1 MENTSNSQVP
11 KNYFLKPGFIYVSTK
26 PTMISTVVG
35 SCIAVCVF
43 DRKQKIGGMNHFQ
56 FPVIRSA
63 KHATA
68 RYGNVALSTLINLMI
83 NEGSKFEHLEA
94 QILGGAYNPE
104 VSNEN
109 IGRQNIKVAK
119 KILAE
124 KGIRLTSEDVG
135 GEKGRKIIFNT
146 NINEIAV
153 VKVDKVRQEDWY
165 PYGLKPEFIKR

>member
-1 MENTSNSQVP
+1 MENASNSPVP

-26 PTMISTVVG
+26 PMIISTVVG

-43 DRKQKIGGMNHFQ
+43 DRQQKIGGMSHFQ
-56 FPVIRSA
+56 FPVIRNPE
-63 KHATA
+63 HATA
-68 RYGNVALSTLINLMI
+68 CYGNVALFTLINLMI

-94 QILGGAYNPE
+94 QILGGAYHPE

-109 IGRQNIKVAK
+109 IGLENIKIAK
-119 KILAE
+119 KVLT
-124 KGIRLTSEDVG
+124 KKKIRIVSEDVG

-146 NINEIAV
+146 NTNELAV

-165 PYGLKPEFIKR
+165 PYEIKR

>member
-1 MENTSNSQVP
+1 MENVSNSPVSQ
-11 KNYFLKPGFIYVSTK
+11 NYFLKPGFIYVATK

-56 FPVIRSA
+56 FPVIRNA

-68 RYGNVALSTLINLMI
+68 RYGNVAVSTLINLMI
-83 NEGSKFEHLEA
+83 NVGSKNEQLEA

-104 VSNEN
+104 IADNNVGREN
-109 IGRQNIKVAK
+109 IRIGK
-119 KILAE
+119 KILA
-124 KGIRLTSEDVG
+124 KRGVRLASEDVG

-146 NINEIAV
+146 NTNELAV
-153 VKVDKVRQEDWY
+153 VKVDKVRHEDWY
-165 PYGLKPEFIKR
+165 PYEMK